1 MFYTPSWASRSGPLS
16 TYLNV
21 VTESYLIQNYGEMSI
36 ISSSF
41 HNFEEQSELPPL
53 SGQRFESIAPET
65 DGQQT
70 IPKTWSKMSMVCF
83 GRFLEENMTN
93 VHPKLMG
100 FSVILLGE
108 CRGTEQMHP
117 NVAATTTTTPRTSIQ
132 FFVGCNGI
140 HLRVVQ
146 K

>member
-1 MFYTPSWASRSGPLS
+1 
-16 TYLNV
+16 
-21 VTESYLIQNYGEMSI
+21 
-36 ISSSF
+36 
-41 HNFEEQSELPPL
+41 
-53 SGQRFESIAPET
+53 
-65 DGQQT
+65 
-70 IPKTWSKMSMVCF
+70 
-83 GRFLEENMTN
+83 MTN

-117 NVAATTTTTPRTSIQ
+117 NVAATTTTPRTSIQ
-132 FFVGCNGI
+132 FLVGCNAI